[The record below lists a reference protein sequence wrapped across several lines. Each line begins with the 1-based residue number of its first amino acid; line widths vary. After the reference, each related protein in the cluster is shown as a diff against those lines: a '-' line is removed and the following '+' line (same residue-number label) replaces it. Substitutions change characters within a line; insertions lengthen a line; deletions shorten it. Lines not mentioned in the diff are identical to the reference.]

1 MKKKGLVF
9 SAFVLGALLLM
20 GCASATAGS
29 GGGEAT
35 GSEQAAEQD
44 LGMVCALIG
53 KDDADTADLLG
64 GGEENWT
71 EDGVTFIGRIYDTEL
86 YGEPVTVYTTCSPE
100 KKVDSVSIWITDGS
114 QAVTEEQLAE
124 WQRYVT
130 DATGAEMQQMPV
142 SAESGTQSWEWQT
155 EDHFYTLRLLE
166 NILTLGINPAVGEL
180 Q

>member
-86 YGEPVTVYTTCSPE
+86 YGEPVTVYTTSSPE

-124 WQRYVT
+124 WQGYVT

-142 SAESGTQSWEWQT
+142 SGESGTQSWEWQT

>member
-100 KKVDSVSIWITDGS
+100 KKVDSVSIWLTDGS
-114 QAVTEEQLAE
+114 QAVKEEQLAE
-124 WQRYVT
+124 WQRS
-130 DATGAEMQQMPV
+130 V
-142 SAESGTQSWEWQT
+142 SYTHLDVYKRQS
-155 EDHFYTLRLLE
+155 LL
-166 NILTLGINPAVGEL
+166 ILGYGCKWMRDSSRRVGIPAALKRCIIQEVQIDGR

>member
-100 KKVDSVSIWITDGS
+100 KKVDSV
-114 QAVTEEQLAE
+114 
-124 WQRYVT
+124 
-130 DATGAEMQQMPV
+130 
-142 SAESGTQSWEWQT
+142 
-155 EDHFYTLRLLE
+155 
-166 NILTLGINPAVGEL
+166 
-180 Q
+180 